1 MIDCRIPLTYIGTFA
16 VFVLLFGGHG
26 FDINYLAAHLFGGG
40 LMLGAWFMA
49 TDYVTTPITK
59 KGQLV
64 YGVCLK
70 YLRNPDDA
78 GDAVMDIFEELT
90 VKVGRY
96 EVERFRPW
104 LYTLAKNHCLQRL
117 RRKRLEIPA
126 DDAGRIMEY
135 APLVHLLDGEG
146 DEARFAALERC
157 LERLPEKQRECIDRF
172 FYGGKS
178 YADIS
183 AETCWPVKSIKSFLQ
198 NGKRNL
204 KLCME
209 KEADETD

>member
-1 MIDCRIPLTYIGTFA
+1 M
-16 VFVLLFGGHG
+16 
-26 FDINYLAAHLFGGG
+26 
-40 LMLGAWFMA
+40 
-49 TDYVTTPITK
+49 
-59 KGQLV
+59 
-64 YGVCLK
+64 
-70 YLRNPDDA
+70 
-78 GDAVMDIFEELT
+78 
-90 VKVGRY
+90 
-96 EVERFRPW
+96 ERFRPW